1 MSDFTNS
8 DHVARMRMRDLSSS
22 QTIGRL
28 REGRTIKTKK
38 INDNATIP
46 TRAHESDAGWDLYA
60 LEDRFIQPQHRA
72 LIKTGISF
80 SIPDGYVG
88 LIWPR
93 SGLAVKKGIDV
104 LAGVVD
110 AGFRNEISVVLINF
124 NLPNILFDESK
135 NSVAYKSMFGDSNR
149 FVINPGDRIAQLII
163 ERCYS
168 ADWKESDS
176 LNESKRGMG
185 GFGSTG
191 I

>member
-93 SGLAVKKGIDV
+93 SGLAVKRGIDV
-104 LAGVVD
+104 LLEWLTLD
-110 AGFRNEISVVLINF
+110 TEEMSV
-124 NLPNILFDESK
+124 
-135 NSVAYKSMFGDSNR
+135 
-149 FVINPGDRIAQLII
+149 FVYTTLQRYSLKLRL
-163 ERCYS
+163 ER
-168 ADWKESDS
+168 
-176 LNESKRGMG
+176 G
-185 GFGSTG
+185 
-191 I
+191 

>member
-1 MSDFTNS
+1 VEVKFKK
-8 DHVARMRMRDLSSS
+8 V
-22 QTIGRL
+22 
-28 REGRTIKTKK
+28 REGAQTPKK
-38 INDNATIP
+38 HNY
-46 TRAHESDAGWDLYA
+46 SDAGYDLFSC
-60 LEDRFIQPQHRA
+60 ERHVIEPMQRG
-72 LIKTGISF
+72 LIPVGISIE
-80 SIPDGYVG
+80 IPFGYYAR
-88 LIWPR
+88 IAPR

-110 AGFRNEISVVLINF
+110 AGFRNEISVVLINL

-135 NSVAYKSMFGDSNR
+135 NSVAHESMFGDSNR
-149 FVINPGDRIAQLII
+149 FVINPGERIAQLII